1 MLTVW
6 VPVFVKTVNQTG
18 NSIKTIKS
26 GADNGTPLFIFNGS

>member
-18 NSIKTIKS
+18 TLQVFKS
-26 GADNGTPLFIFNGS
+26 RFFAVEKVRQRK